1 MIPYCRDTG
10 VGIIPWSPIA
20 RGALARPFDSR
31 GTVRESSDRMLASAI
46 RGRETE
52 SDKNVIDRVEEMAK
66 KKGVSMATI
75 ATAWCLGK
83 QGVNPIIG
91 LGSKE
96 RIDQAVES
104 VKFASEGGLTEDD
117 VKYLEE
123 AYVPKA
129 GGFGY

>member
-10 VGIIPWSPIA
+10 VGLIPWSPIA

-31 GTVRESSDRMLASAI
+31 STVRESTDRMLATAI

-52 SDKNVIDRVEEMAK
+52 VDKNVIGRVEELAK

-83 QGVNPIIG
+83 EGVNPIIG

-104 VKFASEGGLTEDD
+104 VRFASEGGLTEED

-123 AYVPKA
+123 AYVPKV

>member
-10 VGIIPWSPIA
+10 VGLIPWSPIA

-31 GTVRESSDRMLASAI
+31 STVREQSDRMLATMI
-46 RGRETE
+46 RGRESE
-52 SDKNVIDRVEEMAK
+52 SDKNVIGRVEELAK
-66 KKGVSMATI
+66 KKSVSMATI

-83 QGVNPIIG
+83 EGVNPIIG

-104 VKFASEGGLTEDD
+104 VRFASEGGLSEED

-123 AYVPKA
+123 AYVPKVGGA
-129 GGFGY
+129 GY

>member
-10 VGIIPWSPIA
+10 VGIIPWSPLA
-20 RGALARPFDSR
+20 RGALARPFNSR
-31 GTVRESSDRMLASAI
+31 STVRESSDHMLANAI

-52 SDKNVIDRVEEMAK
+52 NDKNVIGHVEELAK

-104 VKFASEGGLTEDD
+104 MKFASKGGLTEDD

-123 AYVPKA
+123 VYVPKV

>member
-10 VGIIPWSPIA
+10 IGIIPWSPIA
-20 RGALARPFDSR
+20 RGALARPFSSR
-31 GTVRESSDRMLASAI
+31 DTLRESSDRMLTNAI

-52 SDKNVIDRVEEMAK
+52 VDKNLIGRVEELAK
-66 KKGVSMATI
+66 RKGVSMAMI

-83 QGVNPIIG
+83 EGVNPIIG
-91 LGSKE
+91 LSSKE

-104 VKFASEGGLTEDD
+104 VKFASKGGLSEED

-123 AYVPKA
+123 LYMPKL
-129 GGFGY
+129 GRFGY

>member
-1 MIPYCRDTG
+1 
-10 VGIIPWSPIA
+10 
-20 RGALARPFDSR
+20 
-31 GTVRESSDRMLASAI
+31 MLAAGI

-52 SDKNVIDRVEEMAK
+52 SDRRVVGRVEELAK

-83 QGVNPIIG
+83 EGVNPIIG

-96 RIDQAVES
+96 RIDQVVES
-104 VKFASEGGLTEDD
+104 VRFASEGGLTEED

-123 AYVPKA
+123 AYVPKV